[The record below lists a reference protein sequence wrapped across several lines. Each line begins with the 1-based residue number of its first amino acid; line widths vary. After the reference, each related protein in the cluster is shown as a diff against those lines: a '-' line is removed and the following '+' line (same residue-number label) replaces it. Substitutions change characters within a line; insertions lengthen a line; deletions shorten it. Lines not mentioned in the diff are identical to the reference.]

1 MNFSFFVAKRYYFSK
16 QSKSIINIITRIA
29 ILGLM
34 VSTAAMVIVLS
45 AFNGIESLVHD
56 LYSDFDPHI
65 TITSKKGKTV
75 NADFIPIDE
84 IQNIDGVSHISK
96 QIEEIVIIKHGN
108 KWVNGTLLGVEP
120 VFYEM
125 IKLKDHLIQGHTL
138 SKEYKKSSYIG
149 IGLLNKLDGI
159 IFESNPERILVYA
172 PSRDA
177 KIMRS
182 SNPFKSDAFLIDASV
197 NYNREVNS
205 SFLIV
210 PLEAA
215 SDLLG
220 YEKDITRLAV
230 NVNDL
235 GNLEKIREEIALL
248 LGSDFEI
255 KTHLEKNELIYKTSK
270 IEKIIVFCILIFI
283 FALATFNMVASLT
296 MLFIEKTPNLKT
308 LKAIGLTERGIFSIF
323 FKQGLLISGSGI
335 VLGLLFGYII
345 VSIQF
350 FGAFLTLPNSGG
362 EAFPVVMSVTDSLL
376 IVGVTGIIG
385 VLSSWLPVSYLV
397 RKSRKSFN

>member
-1 MNFSFFVAKRYYFSK
+1 
-16 QSKSIINIITRIA
+16 
-29 ILGLM
+29 
-34 VSTAAMVIVLS
+34 MVIVLS

-172 PSRDA
+172 PARDA

-182 SNPFKSDAFLIDASV
+182 SNPFKSDAFLIDASI

-210 PLEAA
+210 PLKAA

-220 YEKDITRLAV
+220 YKKDITRLAV

>member
-1 MNFSFFVAKRYYFSK
+1 
-16 QSKSIINIITRIA
+16 
-29 ILGLM
+29 
-34 VSTAAMVIVLS
+34 MVIVLS

-75 NADFIPIDE
+75 NADFVPIDE
-84 IQNIDGVSHISK
+84 IQKIDGVSHISK
-96 QIEEIVIIKHGN
+96 QIEEVVIIKHGN

-125 IKLKDHLIQGHTL
+125 IRLKEHLVQGHTL

-210 PLEAA
+210 PLETA

-308 LKAIGLTERGIFSIF
+308 LKAIGLTEKGVFSIF

-335 VLGLLFGYII
+335 LLGLLFGYGI
-345 VSIQF
+345 VSVQF

-376 IVGVTGIIG
+376 ILGVTGIIG
-385 VLSSWLPVSYLV
+385 ILSSWLPVSYLV
-397 RKSRKSFN
+397 RKSRKSFNELCKFQLNFIQRITNFL